1 MALTELQ
8 KALTAYL
15 RCLPLSDCRR
25 FLGVLCAEARR
36 FLAPLR
42 AAVDAKTGAVVVIAP
57 PSMLLSEEG
66 IMAPL
71 LSEEGILAPAKR
83 KKPSAAAF

>member
-1 MALTELQ
+1 MALTKFQ

-42 AAVDAKTGAVVVIAP
+42 ADAKTGAVVVITP

-66 IMAPL
+66 ILAPL
-71 LSEEGILAPAKR
+71 LSEKGILAPANR
-83 KKPSAAAF
+83 KKPRAAAF

>member
-1 MALTELQ
+1 MALTKFQ

-15 RCLPLSDCRR
+15 RYLPLSDCRR

-42 AAVDAKTGAVVVIAP
+42 ADAKTGAVVVIAP

-66 IMAPL
+66 ILAPL
-71 LSEEGILAPAKR
+71 L
-83 KKPSAAAF
+83 

>member
-1 MALTELQ
+1 MALTEFQ

-15 RCLPLSDCRR
+15 RCLPLSDRRR

-36 FLAPLR
+36 LLAPLR

-57 PSMLLSEEG
+57 PSILLSEEG
-66 IMAPL
+66 ILAPL
-71 LSEEGILAPAKR
+71 LSEEGILAPANR
-83 KKPSAAAF
+83 KKPRAAAF

>member
-1 MALTELQ
+1 MALTELR

-25 FLGVLCAEARR
+25 FLGALCAEARR
-36 FLAPLR
+36 FLAPLL

-66 IMAPL
+66 I
-71 LSEEGILAPAKR
+71 LAPANR
-83 KKPSAAAF
+83 KKPRAAAF

>member
-1 MALTELQ
+1 MGETMALTELQ

-15 RCLPLSDCRR
+15 RCRR

-42 AAVDAKTGAVVVIAP
+42 AAVNAKTGALIAA
-57 PSMLLSEEG
+57 PSM
-66 IMAPL
+66 L
-71 LSEEGILAPAKR
+71 LSEEGILAPAIR